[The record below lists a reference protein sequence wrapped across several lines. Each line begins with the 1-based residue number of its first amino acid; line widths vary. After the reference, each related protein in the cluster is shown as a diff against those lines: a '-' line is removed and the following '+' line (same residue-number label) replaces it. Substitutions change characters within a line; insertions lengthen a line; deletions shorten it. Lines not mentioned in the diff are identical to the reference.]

1 MVATKGLARFSVV
14 KERVICEVASEKA
27 LAMTNWGLAMTKAC
41 HLNPANDFR
50 NAKISIF
57 HYQDWQKAITDIR
70 FLAIV
75 VALLY
80 YFK

>member
-1 MVATKGLARFSVV
+1 MGKQTAPMELIGNVFFKKPNCYKL
-14 KERVICEVASEKA
+14 
-27 LAMTNWGLAMTKAC
+27 L
-41 HLNPANDFR
+41 HLNPANDFY

-57 HYQDWQKAITDIR
+57 HYQNWQKAITAIR

-80 YFK
+80 YFKQKDMGNCRERAP

>member
-1 MVATKGLARFSVV
+1 MYLFLIKTCCRK
-14 KERVICEVASEKA
+14 IC
-27 LAMTNWGLAMTKAC
+27 N
-41 HLNPANDFR
+41 LNPANDFR

-80 YFK
+80 YFKQKDMGNCRKRAL